1 MRRVIKASGVKSNGN
16 DAKDSQGRS
25 RGSGTKMWKNA
36 CVERNILLVL
46 SCEEDRH
53 GFRDRCIYKRY
64 DPEWHKISKIPGI
77 PFGRKQ
83 VLHLRQSV

>member
-1 MRRVIKASGVKSNGN
+1 MRRGELLKLPELKVTET
-16 DAKDSQGRS
+16 RS
-25 RGSGTKMWKNA
+25 RGSGTKMWKSA

-64 DPEWHKISKIPGI
+64 DPE
-77 PFGRKQ
+77 
-83 VLHLRQSV
+83 